1 MVAFVRPTASL
12 WRLRDVLDDIELVEA
27 DLTELAPSTPSLR
40 GVRVIHHLAAAGVDS
55 RGSDAA
61 QVVVANVVGT
71 LRLLE
76 AARAVGVDRFVYCGS
91 CFEYGAGSRL
101 SEDAP
106 LRPRSPYAA
115 SKSAGWLLAQ
125 AAAAAEGLPLV
136 TLRLFTVYGPFEA
149 PHRLVPSC
157 VLSAIEG
164 KPIEITSG
172 DQLRDFVFVDDAI
185 EAFVAASESAGG
197 VGHTINVCSGVE
209 TRVRDLAAAVAT
221 LARSDA
227 GVAVG
232 SLPPRKGEADVLS
245 GDPTRARYLLGFST
259 RTPLQEGLDRSLAW
273 FREHRALYEQTAV
286 AAS

>member
-1 MVAFVRPTASL
+1 VVALVRPTASL

-55 RGSDAA
+55 RGSDAS
-61 QVVVANVVGT
+61 QVVGANVVGT

-115 SKSAGWLLAQ
+115 SKSAGWLLAE
-125 AAAAAEGLPLV
+125 AAATEGLPLV

-149 PHRLVPSC
+149 AYRLVPSC

-164 KPIEITSG
+164 KPIEITRG

-185 EAFVAASESAGG
+185 EAFVAASETTG
-197 VGHTINVCSGVE
+197 VVGTTINVCSGVE

-245 GDPTRARYLLGFST
+245 GDPTRARRLLGFST
-259 RTPLQEGLDRSLAW
+259 RTPLEEGLERSLAW
-273 FREHRALYEQTAV
+273 FREHRALYQQTAV